1 MREPK
6 YRWVYDG
13 VNDPEIQLAEFL
25 LEDKRRFKRTAQ
37 AVYRTVCCNRVVGF
51 VYPVAMVHPDEPVEF
66 KQLDDEGRLMVQ
78 APAIQPDAEG
88 YIYPQRPHP
97 FGAWALTR
105 PPEPGYMYLHSWLF
119 SFRHI
124 DPEFM
129 ALGDGPDDIGF
140 APAGSYMGLRR
151 GEPAPEEVQA
161 ASTVDVHVVGK
172 SNTWTVTD
180 LHYWQHYDK
189 NRNRLLVGS
198 NPFGL
203 MNCKHSEVNFT
214 REQVLEHMETYKPA
228 RPIMVGKQR
237 R

>member
-1 MREPK
+1 
-6 YRWVYDG
+6 
-13 VNDPEIQLAEFL
+13 
-25 LEDKRRFKRTAQ
+25 
-37 AVYRTVCCNRVVGF
+37 
-51 VYPVAMVHPDEPVEF
+51 
-66 KQLDDEGRLMVQ
+66 
-78 APAIQPDAEG
+78 
-88 YIYPQRPHP
+88 
-97 FGAWALTR
+97 
-105 PPEPGYMYLHSWLF
+105 MYLHSWLF